1 VRGRKKRKRRKGI
14 DKIGPEEEEEEE
26 DIIGVDISISISVKG
41 AAVVPAAVTGSSNI
55 SFK

>member
-1 VRGRKKRKRRKGI
+1 MRKGI
-14 DKIGPEEEEEEE
+14 DKIGPEEAEEE